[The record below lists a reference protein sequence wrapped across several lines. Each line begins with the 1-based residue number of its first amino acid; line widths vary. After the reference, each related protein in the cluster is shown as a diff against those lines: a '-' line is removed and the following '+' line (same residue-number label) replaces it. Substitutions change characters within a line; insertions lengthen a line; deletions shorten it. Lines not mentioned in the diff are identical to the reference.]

1 MECLSL
7 DIDGEKW
14 LEVGK
19 RDAVIGNLQEKYL
32 GLRPILF
39 HSPYE
44 AAAGFIIGHR
54 ITLKQKQSLMKTM
67 AEQLGEKIEID
78 GQVFHAFPRPQTI
91 LTLTAFKGL
100 SPQKIER
107 LHGVAEAALNGMLDR
122 DTLRSM
128 PITNALE
135 QLKSLA
141 GVGPFFAEGILF
153 RGAGVVDEITND
165 DLTPYAVQKAYQLA
179 ALPNRKELLTIAKS
193 WKPYRMW
200 ATVLLHVWLRRE
212 VGLPSKRT
220 FTGR

>member
-1 MECLSL
+1 
-7 DIDGEKW
+7 
-14 LEVGK
+14 
-19 RDAVIGNLQEKYL
+19 
-32 GLRPILF
+32 
-39 HSPYE
+39 
-44 AAAGFIIGHR
+44 
-54 ITLKQKQSLMKTM
+54 
-67 AEQLGEKIEID
+67 
-78 GQVFHAFPRPQTI
+78 
-91 LTLTAFKGL
+91 
-100 SPQKIER
+100 
-107 LHGVAEAALNGMLDR
+107 
-122 DTLRSM
+122 M

-179 ALPNRKELLTIAKS
+179 ALPNRKELLTIAES